1 MLSIIDT
8 KSTGISVL
16 FTSMLVNGRT
26 SEGNPVLS
34 TSTMENTLHFLLPI
48 STHSSPA
55 LKLSIATGLSEKSI
69 VK

>member
-26 SEGNPVLS
+26 SEGNPALS
-34 TSTMENTLHFLLPI
+34 TSTMENTLHFLPPI

-55 LKLSIATGLSEKSI
+55 LKLSIATGLPKKSI